1 MVKQKIDFA
10 IPTPDQMA
18 LLRGRTMEILEELH
32 HSLSGSM
39 MAPRETTTIED
50 FRDIDFNRGEALR
63 EPMFYA
69 AESAY
74 CSQYRDL
81 APLKYKAD
89 DQWMQS
95 ERGFTI
101 DQAAKIGKAIMELE
115 RTRLED
121 RYNALIAEVPDSFT
135 LLPGFTFTSGELL
148 ERVDEEESTI
158 ANVLNA
164 FSILDGERN
173 DRFQALND
181 FNLVNAK
188 PIILRQSGTYILFQA
203 YSFYEALYE
212 SPFYWML
219 KDDLYRDTALKH
231 RGDFTEEF
239 SAKCLA
245 RVFGE
250 KCTHSNVIIEENAA
264 TTAGEI
270 DNLILFGNRA
280 IVVQVKSKRLTL
292 EARKGND
299 GAIQKDFSASIVD
312 SYHQALEC
320 ATRLLRRDR
329 RFVDKNGKPIKLP
342 HLKKVYLL
350 CLVSDHYPSLSFQ
363 VGRFLAPVISKEIP
377 APFVA
382 DVFTLDVMTEMLD
395 SPLHLL
401 SYVDRRTSYGD
412 RIFAGHELTN
422 LACHLISNLWLSD
435 STDVMYVTDEICGS
449 LDAAMAVRRDGVP
462 GERTPPG
469 ILTLMKG
476 SAYDRLVS
484 QLDNDPRDDLVDL
497 GMMLLKMSSKSA
509 SQLSQGLDYV
519 RERARATRGYSNVTM
534 GSGKDSGITVHCRYR
549 PNFESPRLLEEHV
562 LVKKYQQKAS
572 SWFGIGIHPEDG
584 SLLYGYNAE
593 FEWTENAGLEEAS
606 RSLSTGLGME
616 FVDGKPRKRKVGRN
630 DPCPCG
636 SGKKFKKCHLNS

>member
-1 MVKQKIDFA
+1 
-10 IPTPDQMA
+10 
-18 LLRGRTMEILEELH
+18 
-32 HSLSGSM
+32 
-39 MAPRETTTIED
+39 
-50 FRDIDFNRGEALR
+50 
-63 EPMFYA
+63 MFYA
-69 AESAY
+69 SESAY

-89 DQWMQS
+89 DQWMQAK
-95 ERGFTI
+95 RGFTI
-101 DQAAKIGKAIMELE
+101 DQAAKIGRAIVEIE

-121 RYNALIAEVPDSFT
+121 LYNAPHSGIPDSFT
-135 LLPGFTFTSGELL
+135 PLPGFTFTSGEIL
-148 ERVDEEESTI
+148 ESVDEKESTI
-158 ANVLNA
+158 TNVLNA
-164 FSILDGERN
+164 FCVLEGERN
-173 DRFQALND
+173 DAFQTLND

-188 PIILRQSGTYILFQA
+188 PIIIGQPGTYILFQA

-212 SPFYWML
+212 SPFYWMI
-219 KDDLYRDTALKH
+219 KDDSYRDTAFKH

-250 KCTHSNVIIEENAA
+250 KHTHSNVIIEENAA

-299 GAIQKDFSASIVD
+299 GAIQKDFSASIAD

-320 ATRLLRRDR
+320 AAHLLRRDM
-329 RFVDKNGKPIKLP
+329 RFVNKNGKQIKLP
-342 HLKKVYLL
+342 HLKKIYLL

-401 SYVDRRTSYGD
+401 SYVDRRTAYGD
-412 RIFAGHELTN
+412 RVIAGHELTN

-435 STDVMYVTDEICGS
+435 STDVMWVTDEICGS
-449 LDAAMAVRRDGVP
+449 LNAAIAVRRDGVP

-484 QLDNDPRDDLVDL
+484 QLDNDPRGDLVDL
-497 GMMLLKMSSKSA
+497 GMMLLKMSSESA
-509 SQLSQGLDYV
+509 SQLSQGLEYV
-519 RERARATRGYSNVTM
+519 REQARATREHSNVTM

-549 PNFESPRLLEEHV
+549 PNPESPRLLQEHV
-562 LVKKYQQKAS
+562 LAKKYQQKAP

-593 FEWTENAGLEEAS
+593 FEWEENAELEEAS
-606 RSLSTGLGME
+606 RSLSSDLGIQ

-636 SGKKFKKCHLNS
+636 SGKKFKKCHLNNGGIR